1 MAENKT
7 QDQTPS
13 DDVQKLRTELEA
25 ARAET
30 AEARQAL
37 QKAEEEQKAA
47 AQEVKTLRKTA
58 AMQAAME
65 EKRAMHQLR
74 QQEKV
79 LLTINSEPNDS
90 TPVMVSVN
98 GYAYRINRDEPV
110 LVPRAVA
117 EALKLAIMEVPQV
130 KRDPNGQE
138 RTVFRHVNRFSFSVE
153 TPTENAQTEDA

>member
-65 EKRAMHQLR
+65 EKRACTSSGSR
-74 QQEKV
+74 
-79 LLTINSEPNDS
+79 
-90 TPVMVSVN
+90 
-98 GYAYRINRDEPV
+98 
-110 LVPRAVA
+110 
-117 EALKLAIMEVPQV
+117 
-130 KRDPNGQE
+130 KRCC
-138 RTVFRHVNRFSFSVE
+138 
-153 TPTENAQTEDA
+153 

>member
-1 MAENKT
+1 MAENKA
-7 QDQTPS
+7 QEQNPS

-25 ARAET
+25 ARAE
-30 AEARQAL
+30 AAQARQAQ
-37 QKAEEEQKAA
+37 QKAEEEQKAT

-65 EKRAMHQLR
+65 EKRAVHQLR
-74 QQEKV
+74 QQKKV

-130 KRDPNGQE
+130 KREANGQE
-138 RTVFRHVNRFSFSVE
+138 RTEFRHVNRFSFSVVA
-153 TPTENAQTEDA
+153 PTENAQAEDV

>member
-25 ARAET
+25 SRAET
-30 AEARQAL
+30 AEVRQAL
-37 QKAEEEQKAA
+37 QKAEEEQKTA
-47 AQEVKTLRKTA
+47 AQEVKTRRKTA

-79 LLTINSEPNDS
+79 LLTINS
-90 TPVMVSVN
+90 
-98 GYAYRINRDEPV
+98 YAYRINRDEPV

-130 KRDPNGQE
+130 KREANGQE

-153 TPTENAQTEDA
+153 TPTENDQAEDA

>member
-7 QDQTPS
+7 QEQNPS

-37 QKAEEEQKAA
+37 QKAEEAQKTA
-47 AQEVKTLRKTA
+47 AQEVKTRRKTA

-79 LLTINSEPNDS
+79 LLTINS

-117 EALKLAIMEVPQV
+117 EALKLAIIEVPQV
-130 KRDPNGQE
+130 KREANGQE